1 MFEHFFCF
9 VKGKKKGQEKRK
21 RERVKERDLFTPSLK
36 SGGLQCPRVQREERI
51 KRRKIKKEE
60 REDVK
65 SCA

>member
-21 RERVKERDLFTPSLK
+21 RERKKERDLFTPSLK
-36 SGGLQCPRVQREERI
+36 SGGLQCPRVKREERI